1 MVENK
6 YSKSIKKLEDII
18 DKIENEEIDVD
29 ELSDKVKEAVSLIK
43 VCKDKIEKAELEI
56 KKVVDFETAMLA
68 HIKSNNADLV
78 ASIDDTGDYND
89 DIEASMRAALDD
101 FKAKGIEHFIHVKSN
116 VLETLTAFQT
126 ELGIN

>member
-43 VCKDKIEKAELEI
+43 VCKDKIEKAELEV
-56 KKVVDFETAMLA
+56 KKVVD
-68 HIKSNNADLV
+68 
-78 ASIDDTGDYND
+78 G
-89 DIEASMRAALDD
+89 LDE
-101 FKAKGIEHFIHVKSN
+101 K
-116 VLETLTAFQT
+116 
-126 ELGIN
+126 